1 MQIFLINNQQSRVSE
16 WEREKQLHS
25 SGRRLKRNVILK
37 EKEEESKKSSKWWNA
52 ASQRHLIW
60 QNSFDYL
67 LSSLSLPLFFPQYTF
82 FCTLLADGNW
92 RFSHDNY
99 YRAFNDQQL
108 QNERSSYEITNV
120 NNFISML
127 LAFDVSFFCIHS
139 L

>member
-1 MQIFLINNQQSRVSE
+1 MRHHNDI
-16 WEREKQLHS
+16 WYGK
-25 SGRRLKRNVILK
+25 IL
-37 EKEEESKKSSKWWNA
+37 S
-52 ASQRHLIW
+52 II
-60 QNSFDYL
+60 
-67 LSSLSLPLFFPQYTF
+67 SSLSLPLFFPQYIF

-127 LAFDVSFFCIHS
+127 LAFDVSFFLHS
-139 L
+139 FSVEQLTVNDSQAIQIIFFYY